1 MPLSIPCPIIPVVSA
16 GLCVTLPGGAEVCVS
31 YPGIVPPSATEMV
44 RQLMA
49 QMSAALAPLQP
60 FFSILDAVIAIFDTI
75 KVLATLNPVK
85 IAEALPTL
93 AEAIAGILKLI
104 PQVSLIAT
112 VAGMLDIL
120 ILFMQGLKAEY
131 QFQINYLEKIVRS
144 ETLLGDAGTSGLK
157 DIIDCALGNQD
168 VLILTMNEGNKP
180 IASIIAIVNLF
191 LQIIGL
197 GQFAIPDL
205 GDAST
210 ATLQPAIDTLCV
222 TIDILTTI
230 RAVVP
235 F

>member
-1 MPLSIPCPIIPVVSA
+1 M
-16 GLCVTLPGGAEVCVS
+16 S
-31 YPGIVPPSATEMV
+31 YPGIVPPSASEMV
-44 RQLMA
+44 RQLIA

-60 FFSILDAVIAIFDTI
+60 FFNILDVVIAISETI
-75 KVLATLNPVK
+75 KALATLNPAK

-93 AEAIAGILKLI
+93 AEAIAGILKLV

-112 VAGMLDIL
+112 VAGLLDIL

-131 QFQINYLEKIVRS
+131 QFQLNYIEKIVRS
-144 ETLLGDAGTSGLK
+144 ETLLGTAGTAGLQ

-197 GQFAIPDL
+197 GQFTIPDL
-205 GDAST
+205 GDTT
-210 ATLQPAIDTLCV
+210 ADTLQPAIDALCV
-222 TIDILTTI
+222 TIEILTNI
-230 RAVVP
+230 RSVVP

>member
-1 MPLSIPCPIIPVVSA
+1 M
-16 GLCVTLPGGAEVCVS
+16 CVS
-31 YPGIVPPSATEMV
+31 YPGIVPPSASEMV

-49 QMSAALAPLQP
+49 QMSAAMAPLQP
-60 FFSILDAVIAIFDTI
+60 FFNILDVVIAIFDTI
-75 KVLATLNPVK
+75 KALATLNPVK

-112 VAGMLDIL
+112 VAGLLDIL

-131 QFQINYLEKIVRS
+131 QFQLSYIEKIVRS
-144 ETLLGDAGTSGLK
+144 ETLLGSAGTSGLE
-157 DIIDCALGNQD
+157 DIIDCAQGNQD

-180 IASIIAIVNLF
+180 IASIIAIVNIF
-191 LQIIGL
+191 LGIIGL
-197 GQFAIPDL
+197 GKFKIPDL
-205 GDAST
+205 GDAT
-210 ATLQPAIDTLCV
+210 ADTLQPAIDALCV

-230 RAVVP
+230 RSVVP